1 MNGTQDAENV
11 ISELRSSLEQV
22 VKERYGINYSFSQS
36 HVTKER
42 PMQTLNLFVCDSLCT
57 SYMYVRGGY

>member
-42 PMQTLNLFVCDSLCT
+42 PMQT
-57 SYMYVRGGY
+57 YMYVRGGY